1 MPINF
6 PNNPYFNQP
15 YVFGNITWVW
25 NGSAW
30 DRVSTSTGYL
40 GATGPTG
47 PAGVT
52 GATGPM
58 GSIGDYVISINGST
72 GAINLVAGSNITI
85 TPSGKTFT
93 ISSLG
98 SSGSVPLTLD
108 DLTDV
113 IITGAC
119 GNDVLYYDSTANS
132 WINKSVNTL
141 TIDGGLY

>member
-1 MPINF
+1 MSINF
-6 PNNPYFNQP
+6 PNTPSLNQT
-15 YVFGNITWVW
+15 YVFANITWAW

-58 GSIGDYVISINGST
+58 GSIGDYVISINGTT
-72 GAINLVAGSNITI
+72 GTVNLVAGSNITI
-85 TPSGKTFT
+85 TPSGNTFT

-98 SSGSVPLTLD
+98 GGGVTEIALN

-113 IITGAC
+113 VIVGATT
-119 GNDVLYYDSTANS
+119 NDILYYIGST
-132 WINKSVNTL
+132 WINKPFNEILV
-141 TIDGGLY
+141 DGGLF